1 MPFFNE
7 LGKKIT
13 QVSQNAIQKTKDV
26 TDTVKL
32 NSAISEEE
40 RNIERRYSEI
50 GKLYASL
57 HAADYEKAFEPMM
70 RSIRESEERIAG
82 HRRQVQDIKGFV
94 PCPNCGVEVPAD
106 AAFCNGCGAPMP
118 KRPAVS
124 ESVDPN
130 MTKCPNCGAL
140 VSKEMRFCTSCGNPL
155 PEKTEQE
162 PEVSQEQPVE
172 ESVKKCSHC
181 GAECPEGTIFCMNC
195 GEKISE

>member
-40 RNIERRYSEI
+40 RNIEKCYGEI
-50 GKLYASL
+50 GKLYASM
-57 HAADYEKAFEPMM
+57 HAADYETAFEPMM

-82 HRRQVQDIKGFV
+82 YRRQVQDIKGFV
-94 PCPNCGVEVPAD
+94 PCPNCGTEVPVG

-118 KRPAVS
+118 KPPAAP

-130 MTKCPNCGAL
+130 LTKCPNCGAL
-140 VSKEMRFCTSCGNPL
+140 ISKEMRFCTSCGTPM
-155 PEKTEQE
+155 PEQE
-162 PEVSQEQPVE
+162 PEIPQEQSAE
-172 ESVKKCSHC
+172 EPMKKCPHC
-181 GAECPEGTIFCMNC
+181 GAECPEGTVFCTGC
-195 GEKISE
+195 GEKISG